1 MWADL
6 SLNCFSGYELDSHY
20 GDCFQSNIAYVIL
33 KGSLQPAIF
42 IHGRVPTWIKD
53 WSLFNHLLS
62 LREMFWLAS
71 HGLATLSFEAPT
83 CAFVCA
89 RWTNSRQSCHRRKRG
104 FDDDSFTNGPHLINP
119 KSGHMDTLEERL
131 LYGEWS
137 EQSHTSQTTLRSP
150 RLSIHVSRISIF
162 SAYTKE
168 IYAHLVCQSW
178 PDKPVYVLNTAGTLD
193 IPASHCHRQVKT
205 EISASTKSPALLKCW
220 RFNLGWSSLFC
231 PKPQFCVH

>member
-20 GDCFQSNIAYVIL
+20 GDCFQSNITYVIL

-119 KSGHMDTLEERL
+119 KSGHMDTREERL
-131 LYGEWS
+131 PHGEWS
-137 EQSHTSQTTLRSP
+137 DQSHKP
-150 RLSIHVSRISIF
+150 LSDPHGFPFTWAGFQSSVLTPKRFTPTWCVRAGLINLF
-162 SAYTKE
+162 
-168 IYAHLVCQSW
+168 IY
-178 PDKPVYVLNTAGTLD
+178 
-193 IPASHCHRQVKT
+193 
-205 EISASTKSPALLKCW
+205 
-220 RFNLGWSSLFC
+220 
-231 PKPQFCVH
+231 